1 MKKSPAFYLF
11 HSWYGWRVPE
21 YATLTRYAR
30 EEHGLFLP
38 EDRNKAKAIL
48 LNKKTVFLTVAQA
61 AEYLK
66 DGGSLDINDPDND
79 ALPVYQLIMEHL
91 NNWYMYL
98 TQPSLIVRKV
108 PIEGLREFNK
118 LASDLFPV
126 ANRKGYFKKPEI
138 TMSMQLASF
147 FEDIKPTAQQHRFND
162 QLMLMIESAY
172 RKRGGGYVRS
182 V

>member
-1 MKKSPAFYLF
+1 MSTKSPAFYLF

-21 YATLTRYAR
+21 YATLTQYAR

-48 LNKKTVFLTVAQA
+48 LNKKTVFMTVAQA
-61 AEYLK
+61 AEYLT

-79 ALPVYQLIMEHL
+79 ALPVYQMIMEHL
-91 NNWYMYL
+91 NNWLTYL
-98 TQPSLIVRKV
+98 TSPSLIVRKT
-108 PIEGLREFNK
+108 PIVGLREMNV
-118 LASDLFPV
+118 LANNLFPV

-147 FEDIKPTAQQHRFND
+147 FNDVKPMVQQHRFND

-172 RKRGGGYVRS
+172 RRRGGR
-182 V
+182 